1 LTCFEYTDLA
11 FTNGGVFQ
19 IVTLDVSGI
28 VTGSMCPAKM
38 FSFPSTTNYG
48 VQQAGGVMRFQIL
61 GTGTVDINISDWTTY
76 PTCP

>member
-1 LTCFEYTDLA
+1 
-11 FTNGGVFQ
+11 
-19 IVTLDVSGI
+19 
-28 VTGSMCPAKM
+28 MCPAKM

-48 VQQAGGVMRFQIL
+48 VQQVGGVMRFQIL